1 MGGCPRHHGT
11 ACHASVTKQSACVN
25 LSLYTHRIEDKIKR
39 TDNDFLGVMTMM
51 DPVAIHLKD
60 IDQREVKVIEEVV
73 NAKILAEGTAIV
85 VLCNCS
91 LIGDGGDYLQ
101 RVTVAK
107 KGC

>member
-1 MGGCPRHHGT
+1 
-11 ACHASVTKQSACVN
+11 
-25 LSLYTHRIEDKIKR
+25 
-39 TDNDFLGVMTMM
+39 MM

-91 LIGDGGDYLQ
+91 LIGDIDILDRFLRNMDITEEIASVGGQKAVQDPANWTYE
-101 RVTVAK
+101 
-107 KGC
+107 